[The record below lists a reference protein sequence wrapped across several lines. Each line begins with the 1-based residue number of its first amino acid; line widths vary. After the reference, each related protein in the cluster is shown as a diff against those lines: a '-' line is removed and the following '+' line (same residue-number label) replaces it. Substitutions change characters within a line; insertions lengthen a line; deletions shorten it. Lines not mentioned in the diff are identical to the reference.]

1 MLVPDNRPHPL
12 GCEERIDD
20 PGATTSGF
28 SRSEMGVGPAAEKP
42 AIDGGRRRG
51 RGAHRD
57 RVGRASGRA
66 DRPTAEVLEVVACG
80 DDGHDARGGRSVERE
95 RDDVARGLDLGLTE

>member
-28 SRSEMGVGPAAEKP
+28 SRSEIGVGPAAEKP
-42 AIDGGRRRG
+42 AMTGDG
-51 RGAHRD
+51 A
-57 RVGRASGRA
+57 
-66 DRPTAEVLEVVACG
+66 EVVAPTVIASAALPG
-80 DDGHDARGGRSVERE
+80 EPTDPRP
-95 RDDVARGLDLGLTE
+95 